1 MSEPTFV
8 SVLPPVLAIVL
19 AISTRQVYLSLAGG
33 IWFGA
38 TVLAGWNPIAGLA
51 GAIDRMVAVLMSEG
65 DAKVI
70 LFTLVIGALVRTV
83 ETSGGVKGFVAWLE
97 KLQWV
102 DSPRRAQVLAWS
114 LGVIVF
120 IESNISVLVAGTVA
134 RPLFDRY
141 KVSREKLSYI
151 IDSTSAPVCILI
163 PLNAWGAY
171 TLGLLDGLGVE
182 EPLEVFLGA
191 VAVNFYAIAAVLLA
205 VATIVWKID
214 LGPMKAAE
222 ARVAGGVMHLPGSQP
237 LMDTESMEA
246 DPTVAIE
253 PRARNM
259 LVPLGVM
266 VFAMPLFLFIT
277 GDGDILRGSG
287 STSVLWAVLAGLA
300 TAWFMLLAQRA
311 LSVNRLTHHA
321 LQGAGSLLPLALIL
335 MLALALGGTAKD
347 LGTGPYV
354 AQLAAG
360 RLAPVILVPLIFAV
374 ASGIAFAIGT
384 SWGTFAIMLP
394 IAVPTATAMG
404 LPLEPFVAASL
415 AGGVFGDHA
424 SPISD
429 TTVVSSMAAATDHIE
444 HVRTQLP
451 YALLA
456 AGVALVGFAILG
468 ATL

>member
-19 AISTRQVYLSLAGG
+19 AIVTRQVYLSLAGG
-33 IWFGA
+33 VWFGA
-38 TVLAGWNPIAGLA
+38 TVLAGWNPLAGLA
-51 GAIDRMVAVLMSEG
+51 DAIDRIVGVLGSAG
-65 DAKVI
+65 DAKVV

-97 KLQWV
+97 RLQWV
-102 DSPRRAQVLAWS
+102 KSGRGAQLLAWVV
-114 LGVIVF
+114 GVIIF
-120 IESNISVLVAGTVA
+120 IESNITVLVAGTVA

-141 KVSREKLSYI
+141 KVSREKLAYI

-182 EPLEVFLGA
+182 DSLAVFLGA
-191 VAVNFYAIAAVLLA
+191 VVVNFYAIAALLLA
-205 VATIVWKID
+205 FATVWWKLD
-214 LGPMKAAE
+214 LGPMKGAE
-222 ARVAGGVMHLPGSQP
+222 ARVAGGQLHREGSQP
-237 LMDTESMEA
+237 LMDTDAMAA

-259 LVPLGVM
+259 LVPLAVM
-266 VFAMPLFLFIT
+266 VAGMPVFLYIT
-277 GDGDILRGSG
+277 GDGDILHGSG

-300 TAWFMLLAQRA
+300 TAWLMLLGQRA
-311 LSVNRLTHHA
+311 LSVNRLTQHA

-335 MLALALGGTAKD
+335 VLALALGGTAKE
-347 LGTGPYV
+347 LGTGDYV
-354 AQLAAG
+354 ARLAAG
-360 RLAPVILVPLIFAV
+360 RFPPAILVPLIFAV
-374 ASGIAFAIGT
+374 GAGVAFAIGS

-394 IAVPTATAMG
+394 IAVPTATAMS

-456 AGVALVGFAILG
+456 GGIAAVAFAILG